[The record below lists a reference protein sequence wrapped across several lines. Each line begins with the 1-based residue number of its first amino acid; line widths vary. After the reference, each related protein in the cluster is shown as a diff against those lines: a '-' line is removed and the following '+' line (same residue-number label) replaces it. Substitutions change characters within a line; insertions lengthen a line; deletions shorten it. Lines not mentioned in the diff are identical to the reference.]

1 MITLAYRNKQLTLI
15 VNRADFADRILR
27 SAKFKIRVRR
37 YVESQDS
44 DIDFHVIYFQTDITI
59 HDMNQIIKALKDI
72 VPTLVVEEDVLQ
84 YIEQRRYFIDK
95 RYRVGNEIKKQ
106 SDTVQEEFKAFRQ
119 IVNQEMCRPL
129 TEVQL
134 WNAFY
139 MSVMKFVSNFSVP
152 GSGKTA
158 TVLGT
163 YAYYKEKNISDKIVM
178 IGPKNA
184 FGSWIDEYKV
194 CFGIKN
200 DDFYLN
206 IHDST
211 LSTSEKRKYALK
223 FESGNKELI
232 LVNYESLQSL
242 HTVLV
247 EIIDSKTLLVFDE
260 VHKIK
265 NPIGQRAAVSKDVS
279 EDAGTIIAL
288 TGTPIPNSYVDIYNV
303 LNILYK
309 EDYKDFFGFSVN
321 ELKNAQQREI
331 ERINKKI
338 KPFFCRISKEDLDVP
353 PVNEDIIYDHEVNE
367 VEKKL
372 FKIIY
377 QTYKSSLFALLVRIY
392 QLESNPELLLNNID
406 ISDIAAVIDDESDYS
421 EEVVI
426 QDYSEDVIDLV
437 KQVHITTKTKATID
451 LIKKLNQGNKKV
463 IVWCIFVSSI
473 KELERL
479 FGAANIKVKCIYGEV
494 ALEDRLKLI
503 DQFRNGEIDVL
514 ITNPHTLAE
523 SVSLHTV

>member
-1 MITLAYRNKQLTLI
+1 MITLAFRNKQLTLI

-242 HTVLV
+242 HTVLE

-279 EDAGTIIAL
+279 EDAGT
-288 TGTPIPNSYVDIYNV
+288 
-303 LNILYK
+303 
-309 EDYKDFFGFSVN
+309 F
-321 ELKNAQQREI
+321 
-331 ERINKKI
+331 
-338 KPFFCRISKEDLDVP
+338 
-353 PVNEDIIYDHEVNE
+353 
-367 VEKKL
+367 
-372 FKIIY
+372 
-377 QTYKSSLFALLVRIY
+377 LL
-392 QLESNPELLLNNID
+392 
-406 ISDIAAVIDDESDYS
+406 
-421 EEVVI
+421 
-426 QDYSEDVIDLV
+426 
-437 KQVHITTKTKATID
+437 
-451 LIKKLNQGNKKV
+451 
-463 IVWCIFVSSI
+463 
-473 KELERL
+473 
-479 FGAANIKVKCIYGEV
+479 
-494 ALEDRLKLI
+494 
-503 DQFRNGEIDVL
+503 
-514 ITNPHTLAE
+514 
-523 SVSLHTV
+523 